1 MLHLQKHLGGPFRH
15 QWLLSFNRFAT
26 TAASTASPD
35 PAPFAIED
43 YLVATCGLSRDKAV
57 KASKQLSHLKSPSKP
72 DAVLA
77 FLSGLGLPPSDI
89 ATTVARQ
96 PSLLC
101 SKVEKTPHS
110 LQFYIPLFGSFD
122 NLLLA
127 LKKNS
132 YLLGANLE
140 RVVKPNLS
148 LLSEYGLGAHEISK
162 FCLKAPTLLTVRPA
176 RVWAMAAFVED
187 MGIPR
192 GKLIFWH
199 ALRCFTNISK
209 ESVTAKIELLKRIFR
224 CSEPEVI
231 IVLSKTPALLT
242 NSEDRM
248 CHVSGFLF
256 SEAGLDPA
264 YVACHPA
271 LMTYSLEGRL
281 MPRFYVVKFLK
292 ETGSLGQ
299 HRSYYAAVAVKEKD
313 FVERYIQPYMEAA
326 PHLAEDYAA
335 ACRGQV
341 PSRFRSQESRTGL
354 TNA

>member
-1 MLHLQKHLGGPFRH
+1 
-15 QWLLSFNRFAT
+15 
-26 TAASTASPD
+26 
-35 PAPFAIED
+35 
-43 YLVATCGLSRDKAV
+43 
-57 KASKQLSHLKSPSKP
+57 
-72 DAVLA
+72 
-77 FLSGLGLPPSDI
+77 
-89 ATTVARQ
+89 
-96 PSLLC
+96 
-101 SKVEKTPHS
+101 
-110 LQFYIPLFGSFD
+110 LFGSFD

-176 RVWAMAAFVED
+176 RVRAMAAFVED
-187 MGIPR
+187 MGIPC
-192 GKLIFWH
+192 GKLILWH

-248 CHVSGFLF
+248 CRVSGFLF

-264 YVACHPA
+264 YVACHPE

-335 ACRGQV
+335 ACRGQGRLV
-341 PSRFRSQESRTGL
+341 PRFYVVKFLLKEKGL
-354 TNA
+354 LGHHQSYYAAVLLKEKGFGERYIHPYMEAAPNLAIDYAAACRGSKLRFYDS